1 MACSKPLQRKMWTEV
16 RMEAADTCVL
26 DENMAIREACRLY
39 NVPFETLRRRVNGT
53 VKCGCKPG
61 LSTVLTDEEEEKLA
75 IYLVEMADMGF
86 GLSRD
91 TVMHLAYRIVA
102 KAERKHPFKDE
113 KAGCAWF
120 DGFQRR
126 HPKLTIHSPQPLSY
140 SRALRASTETIN
152 YFFGKL
158 GALYG
163 KLNLISKPMQIFN
176 CDETGV
182 SVVHKLG
189 KVITELGRRKV
200 YALTSGERGKTHTI
214 LSCVSASGYT
224 LPPMMIYPWKKA
236 VPDKCKEGS
245 VPHTLFKSSGNGWIN
260 TNIFLDWYK
269 FFIDN
274 IPLIRP
280 VLLIMEG

>member
-1 MACSKPLQRKMWTEV
+1 MACSKPLQRKIWTEV
-16 RMEAADTCVL
+16 TMEAADACVL
-26 DENMAIREACRLY
+26 DESMAIREACRLY
-39 NVPFETLRRRVNGT
+39 NVPIETLRRRVNGT
-53 VKCGCKPG
+53 VKCGCKPDP
-61 LSTVLTDEEEEKLA
+61 SIVLTDEEEVKLA

-176 CDETGV
+176 CDET
-182 SVVHKLG
+182 
-189 KVITELGRRKV
+189 
-200 YALTSGERGKTHTI
+200 
-214 LSCVSASGYT
+214 
-224 LPPMMIYPWKKA
+224 
-236 VPDKCKEGS
+236 
-245 VPHTLFKSSGNGWIN
+245 
-260 TNIFLDWYK
+260 
-269 FFIDN
+269 
-274 IPLIRP
+274 
-280 VLLIMEG
+280 